1 MDVVPPTLGGLR
13 MELAIFLKSGHPPP
27 ESGGHQAI
35 YLSIYHHHQIP
46 SSKVPLGSISYE
58 SKM

>member
-27 ESGGHQAI
+27 IWLSSGN
-35 YLSIYHHHQIP
+35 LSVHISP
-46 SSKVPLGSISYE
+46 SPNSKF
-58 SKM
+58 